1 MDRTELLLKEL
12 TEANGVPG
20 YEQEIRRIMAREL
33 EGNVDEILRDR
44 LGSIVGRKAGTS
56 DRPRVLVIGH
66 MDEIG
71 FMVKEVDKSGF
82 IKFLP
87 LGGWWPHVALGQRM
101 RVITS
106 KGPVIGVIGS
116 KPPHLLEDSERTKVQ
131 KISDMILDVGAQDG
145 FNVRKKLGVKEGDP
159 IVPDSEFTILGNP
172 KLYLSKA
179 FDNRMGCAAALDV
192 VRKFARVKHPNTIYA
207 GGTAQEEV
215 GLRGAQT
222 LTYLVDPDVCFC
234 VDVGVAQDLPPDPYV
249 KREKLGSGPSV
260 LVYDARMIPNLGL
273 RDLVVKTAEEKKIPF
288 HLTVMERGASDGGPV
303 HLSRLGVP
311 TIYLG
316 APVRY
321 IHGHNG
327 IMNRTDYDNT
337 VKLIVEVIKK
347 LDKKTVRSFTE
358 G

>member
-1 MDRTELLLKEL
+1 MDHTELLLKEL
-12 TEANGVPG
+12 TEANGVAG

-33 EGNVDEILRDR
+33 EGNVDEILRDK
-44 LGSIVGRKAGTS
+44 LGSVVGRKGGGS

-66 MDEIG
+66 MVAIG
-71 FMVKEVDKSGF
+71 FMVKEVHKSGY
-82 IKFLP
+82 IKFIP

-116 KPPHLLEDSERTKVQ
+116 KPPHVLEEKERAKVQ
-131 KISDMILDVGAQDG
+131 KISDMVLDVGAQDG
-145 FNVRKKLGVKEGDP
+145 YNVRKKLGIKEGDP
-159 IVPDSEFTILGNP
+159 IVPDSEFTIMGNR

-179 FDNRMGCAAALDV
+179 FDNRMGCAVALDV
-192 VRKFARVKHPNTIYA
+192 VRKFARLKHPNTIYA

-222 LTYLVDPDVCFC
+222 LAHLVDPDVCFC
-234 VDVGVAQDLPPDPYV
+234 VDVGVAQDLPPQPFV
-249 KREKLGSGPSV
+249 KREKLGAGPTV
-260 LVYDARMIPNLGL
+260 LVYDARMIPNLGF

-288 HLTVMERGASDGGPV
+288 HLSVMERGAGDGGPV

-321 IHGHNG
+321 IHAHNG

-358 G
+358 D

>member
-1 MDRTELLLKEL
+1 MDRTEELLKEL

-20 YEQEIRRIMAREL
+20 HEHEIRKIMRREL
-33 EGNVDEILRDR
+33 EGNVDEILRDKT
-44 LGSIVGRKAGTS
+44 GSIVGRKRGGS
-56 DRPRVLVIGH
+56 DDPRVLVMGH

-71 FMVKEVDKSGF
+71 FMVKEITKAGY

-101 RVITS
+101 RVITA
-106 KGPVIGVIGS
+106 KGPVVGVIGS
-116 KPPHLLEDSERTKVQ
+116 KPPHLLEADERAKVM
-131 KISDMILDVGAQDG
+131 KVSDMILDVGVQEG
-145 FNVRKKLGVKEGDP
+145 FNVRKKLGIKEGDP
-159 IVPDSEFTILGNP
+159 IVPESEFTIMGNR
-172 KLYLSKA
+172 KQYLSKA
-179 FDNRMGCAAALDV
+179 FDNRMGCAVALDV
-192 VRKFARVKHPNTIYA
+192 VRKFQRAKHPNTIYA
-207 GGTAQEEV
+207 GGTVQEEV

-222 LTYLVDPDVCFC
+222 LAHLVDPDVCFC
-234 VDVGVAQDLPPDPYV
+234 VDVGVAQDLPPEPFS
-249 KREKLGSGPSV
+249 KREKLGGGPTV
-260 LVYDARMIPNLGL
+260 LIYDARMIPNLAF
-273 RDLVVKTAEEKKIPF
+273 RDLLLKTAEEKKIPF
-288 HLTVMERGASDGGPV
+288 HLSVMERGAGDGGAV

-321 IHGHNG
+321 IHAHNG

-347 LDKKTVRSFTE
+347 LDKKTVQSFTE